1 MEDVRYTHMIPFIYK
16 YKLKTLD
23 EFDTEYTFDV
33 NTHLLLLG
41 GERTGK
47 TTLSNLLVHKF
58 ITPTQE
64 NYLCINN
71 IKEQGI
77 QYYRTDMKYFCQTSP
92 TIPKIVVVD
101 EVDDLS
107 DQVQQIFLNYM
118 NKYGNSV
125 KFILVGKS
133 SQKIIEGMFQKCAVV
148 IMKPIQDSYFRT
160 LTYKIIKEEQ
170 IQITDDAVDYLIQI
184 SSKSVNTLLNYLEKY
199 KIIGIPITKAYM
211 ESTHHNI
218 HDQVFVKMTHAILK
232 QDTPGAI
239 SEILYLYKEGYSVI
253 DVLDSYFQFIKLYP
267 MDDLYK
273 YGFVKI
279 ICKYIIIYTNIHEHQ
294 LELLLFIHECIK
306 MSSDCRSSCKTHR

>member
-1 MEDVRYTHMIPFIYK
+1 MDGCIHFMIPFIYK
-16 YKLKTLD
+16 YKLKTLE
-23 EFDTEYTFDV
+23 EFDTEYTFDA

-47 TTLSNLLVHKF
+47 TTLAHLLVNKF
-58 ITPTQE
+58 LTPTQE

-92 TIPKIVVVD
+92 TISKIVVVD

-148 IMKPIQDSYFRT
+148 SMKPIRDVYFRT
-160 LTYKIIKEEQ
+160 LTRNIIQQEQ
-170 IQITDDAVDYLIQI
+170 IQITDDAVDYLLHI
-184 SSKSVNTLLNYLEKY
+184 SNKSVNTLLNYLEKY
-199 KIIGIPITKAYM
+199 KILGIPITKAYM
-211 ESTHHNI
+211 ETTHHTI
-218 HDQVFVKMTHAILK
+218 HDQVFVKMTQSILK
-232 QDTPGAI
+232 QDAPGAI
-239 SEILYLYKEGYSVI
+239 SEILYLYNEGYSVI
-253 DVLDSYFQFIKLYP
+253 DILDSYFQFIKLYP
-267 MDDLYK
+267 LEDVYK

-306 MSSDCRSSCKTHR
+306 MSSDYHNSYKTHT